1 MRIPDKLIDY
11 VILHELTHTIV
22 KNHSNVFWETLE
34 KVCENSKQ
42 LDRELKNY
50 NLSIF

>member
-1 MRIPDKLIDY
+1 MGIPSY
-11 VILHELTHTIV
+11 FVHIV
-22 KNHSNVFWETLE
+22 KNHGNVFWETLE
-34 KVCENSKQ
+34 KVCENSKR

>member
-22 KNHSNVFWETLE
+22 KNHSNVFWENLE

-42 LDRELKNY
+42 LDKELKNY